1 MEKYFDNIFEKL
13 YKEPEVSELWYKAR
27 HYVMDIM
34 PPLDIK
40 DGKTALNIDSKKY
53 IHVVAD
59 SAGKEMLAVIRQ
71 ICLLAHYPNFKES
84 TNAHRTIVTIE
95 NCAFKS
101 VAEIN
106 NEVSFGKLFEHCQYS
121 FDMIPYNTPAPY
133 NDYFPLDI
141 EFEFLSNK
149 REISISPD
157 EILIELKHARVKD
170 AFDNYEIPEKGIDIT
185 KGVYVNMVYNVGVE
199 IDNLPACDND
209 NVRRYDTALRVFCY
223 KLKKDHI
230 KKKWDETAKPNVNG
244 EYNEIDVKNQL
255 SSIFCA
261 DCFESRLRSILD
273 ISKKSVKEYLV
284 FDIKE
289 VMNMLCSESDE
300 YKTIN
305 ALAYCEHNRW
315 NVERLIMGFSPLE
328 DKDRFDLEC
337 VFGKE
342 RKNKI
347 KLFKNEKRHIDLCS
361 NRDLRRINPT
371 DVKYDYFLML
381 AMPHILLSSFQS
393 YQHE

>member
-305 ALAYCEHNRW
+305 GLAYCEHNRW

-347 KLFKNEKRHIDLCS
+347 KFFKNEKRHIDLCS

>member
-133 NDYFPLDI
+133 NDFFPLDI

-157 EILIELKHARVKD
+157 EILIELKHARVKY

-273 ISKKSVKEYLV
+273 ISKKSVKEYLE

-347 KLFKNEKRHIDLCS
+347 KFFKNEKRHIDLCS